1 MSGAAS
7 MLAEN
12 NRKQRRLISMKDW
25 RQHLLP
31 HESKRL
37 QELDEQAEAARKERR
52 RIWDRCRKREAKTKA
67 EQENRLENQS

>member
-1 MSGAAS
+1 
-7 MLAEN
+7 
-12 NRKQRRLISMKDW
+12 MKDW